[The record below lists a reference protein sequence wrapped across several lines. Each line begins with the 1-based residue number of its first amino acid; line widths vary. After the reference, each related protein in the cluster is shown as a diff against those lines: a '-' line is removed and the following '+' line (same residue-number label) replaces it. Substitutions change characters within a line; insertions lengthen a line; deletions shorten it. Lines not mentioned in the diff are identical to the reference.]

1 MTAAKTATPSPSAAT
16 GQPAPAQGFPV
27 LLARCLPGLIVA
39 AELLFLFLCALL
51 PLVAKAAWGGS
62 GSPGAGPQPT
72 RGVNIAFF
80 LAIWLLTAGA
90 TGLAAY
96 AAKCQA
102 DLLPPDAPP
111 VRFPRSVAILASLL
125 ILIAVAFTAGL
136 LQL

>member
-1 MTAAKTATPSPSAAT
+1 MVPF
-16 GQPAPAQGFPV
+16 PAI
-27 LLARCLPGLIVA
+27 LARCLPGLIVA
-39 AELLFLFLCALL
+39 SELLFLFLCALL

-80 LAIWLLTAGA
+80 IAIWLLTAA
-90 TGLAAY
+90 TTGLAAY

-102 DLLPPDAPP
+102 DTLPPAAPP
-111 VRFPRSVAILASLL
+111 ARFPRPVAILAALLLL
-125 ILIAVAFTAGL
+125 IVVAFSAGL